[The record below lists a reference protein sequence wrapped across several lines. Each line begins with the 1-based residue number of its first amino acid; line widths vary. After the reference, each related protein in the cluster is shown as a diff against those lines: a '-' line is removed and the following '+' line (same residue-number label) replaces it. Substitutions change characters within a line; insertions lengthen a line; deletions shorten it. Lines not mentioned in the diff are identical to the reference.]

1 MIRYCC
7 DRCKRDIEPGCDL
20 RYTVTIE
27 IEAALDGA
35 ETELVDDPDH
45 LDELHDL
52 LDSADDLC
60 SSVFSEEVYQRK
72 QFDLCKD
79 CFRQYMKNPLAKEVA
94 APRGFSKN

>member
-1 MIRYCC
+1 
-7 DRCKRDIEPGCDL
+7 L

-35 ETELVDDPDH
+35 ETELVDDPD
-45 LDELHDL
+45 DL
-52 LDSADDLC
+52 LNSADDLRR
-60 SSVFSEEVYQRK
+60 SVFSAEVYQRK
-72 QFDLCKD
+72 QFDLCKN